1 MNLLKAIGYT
11 LWKWFVVL
19 VLFLV
24 IAFTITVSLTWAL
37 EGIEHLFGKKCY
49 WRRCSR
55 SNRSLFNNCIYCGS
69 YGGVRREVQG
79 GLVYE
84 A

>member
-11 LWKWFVVL
+11 LLKWFVVS

-37 EGIEHLFGKKCY
+37 EGIEHLFGK
-49 WRRCSR
+49 
-55 SNRSLFNNCIYCGS
+55 NAI
-69 YGGVRREVQG
+69 GVGVLGAIGVGLIIAFIVEVMEA
-79 GLVYE
+79 YE
-84 A
+84 EKFKED

>member
-37 EGIEHLFGKKCY
+37 EGIEHLFGK
-49 WRRCSR
+49 
-55 SNRSLFNNCIYCGS
+55 NAI
-69 YGGVRREVQG
+69 GVGVLGVIGVCLIIAFIVEVMEA
-79 GLVYE
+79 YE
-84 A
+84 DKFKED

>member
-24 IAFTITVSLTWAL
+24 MVFTVTFSLAWAFEGMEHMFGKNAIGVGVLGVISVCLIIAFIV
-37 EGIEHLFGKKCY
+37 
-49 WRRCSR
+49 
-55 SNRSLFNNCIYCGS
+55 
-69 YGGVRREVQG
+69 EVMEA
-79 GLVYE
+79 YE
-84 A
+84 EKFKED

>member
-11 LWKWFVVL
+11 IWKWFVVL

-37 EGIEHLFGKKCY
+37 EGIEHLFGK
-49 WRRCSR
+49 
-55 SNRSLFNNCIYCGS
+55 NAI
-69 YGGVRREVQG
+69 GVGVLGVIGVCLIFAFIVEVMEA
-79 GLVYE
+79 YE
-84 A
+84 DKFKED

>member
-37 EGIEHLFGKKCY
+37 EGIEHLFGK
-49 WRRCSR
+49 
-55 SNRSLFNNCIYCGS
+55 NAI
-69 YGGVRREVQG
+69 GVGVLGVIGVCLINAFIVEVMEA
-79 GLVYE
+79 YE
-84 A
+84 EKFKED

>member
-11 LWKWFVVL
+11 LWKWFVVS

-37 EGIEHLFGKKCY
+37 EGIEHLFGK
-49 WRRCSR
+49 
-55 SNRSLFNNCIYCGS
+55 NAIGF
-69 YGGVRREVQG
+69 GVLGVIGVCLIIAFIVEVMEA
-79 GLVYE
+79 YE
-84 A
+84 EKFKED

>member
-11 LWKWFVVL
+11 LWKWFVVS

-37 EGIEHLFGKKCY
+37 EGIEHLFGK
-49 WRRCSR
+49 
-55 SNRSLFNNCIYCGS
+55 NAI
-69 YGGVRREVQG
+69 GVGVLGVIGVCLIIAFIVEVMEA
-79 GLVYE
+79 YE
-84 A
+84 EKFKED

>member
-11 LWKWFVVL
+11 LWKWFVVM

-37 EGIEHLFGKKCY
+37 EGIEHLFGK
-49 WRRCSR
+49 
-55 SNRSLFNNCIYCGS
+55 NAI
-69 YGGVRREVQG
+69 GVGVLGVIGVCLIIAFIVEVMEA
-79 GLVYE
+79 YE
-84 A
+84 EKFKED

>member
-19 VLFLV
+19 VLFFV

-37 EGIEHLFGKKCY
+37 EGIEHLFGK
-49 WRRCSR
+49 
-55 SNRSLFNNCIYCGS
+55 NAI
-69 YGGVRREVQG
+69 GVGVLGVIGVCLIIAFIVEVMEA
-79 GLVYE
+79 YE
-84 A
+84 EKFKED

>member
-11 LWKWFVVL
+11 LWKWFVVS

-37 EGIEHLFGKKCY
+37 EGIEHLFGK
-49 WRRCSR
+49 
-55 SNRSLFNNCIYCGS
+55 NAI
-69 YGGVRREVQG
+69 GVGVLGAIGVGLIIAFIVEVMEA
-79 GLVYE
+79 YE
-84 A
+84 EKFKED